1 MFPKRLTSR
10 SVLNE
15 PSWKIVRT
23 PSHTGAV
30 RQDLIDSGQSEVIHE
45 RTNSFHRTVRA
56 CITGVLVLLLPLA
69 VFPQKVVI
77 GHDLDV
83 F

>member
-1 MFPKRLTSR
+1 M
-10 SVLNE
+10 
-15 PSWKIVRT
+15 
-23 PSHTGAV
+23 
-30 RQDLIDSGQSEVIHE
+30 E